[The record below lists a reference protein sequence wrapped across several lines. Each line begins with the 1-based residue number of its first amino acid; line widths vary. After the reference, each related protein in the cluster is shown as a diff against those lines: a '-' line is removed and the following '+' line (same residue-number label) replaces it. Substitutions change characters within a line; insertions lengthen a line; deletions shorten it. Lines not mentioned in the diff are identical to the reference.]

1 MYITVYR
8 ASASNASTAQYCF
21 TNSIAVCLSVCLSNA
36 GTVSK
41 RMDTSSYFLIFWQ
54 GHHSIFSPAS
64 LQNFKG
70 NPSLGAL
77 NIPGWEIFFK
87 YCHISRN
94 GTKWTQLL
102 WNINRKSQ
110 VADRLVLVAVTLSA
124 PEGRDVRSKNILAY
138 LCNYP
143 RTVWP
148 RMIDFDMVT
157 QREEHISRGSATST
171 FHTQCPPK
179 MFGTPT
185 YAETAWPTATK
196 CGTVTHAASS
206 VLLGVSLAPI
216 LRAGPQR
223 PLNF

>member
-1 MYITVYR
+1 MPVL
-8 ASASNASTAQYCF
+8 
-21 TNSIAVCLSVCLSNA
+21 CLNEW
-36 GTVSK
+36 TH
-41 RMDTSSYFLIFWQ
+41 RHTFWYS
-54 GHHSIFSPAS
+54 GRGIILFFSPAS

-70 NPSLGAL
+70 HPTLGAL
-77 NIPGWEIFFK
+77 NVPGWENFFK